1 MALPTERC
9 MIDHKGRIV
18 IPAKMRKAL
27 GFKKGDLTEIFLHK
41 NSLVIRKLTAEPI
54 KALCL
59 GCGKTEDDTEM
70 HAKTSDNR
78 YGICAQCHKE
88 GLKFIEVRLNK

>member
-1 MALPTERC
+1 MSLPTERTQ
-9 MIDHKGRIV
+9 IDHKGRIV

-27 GFKKGDLTEIFLHK
+27 GMKKGDLTEIFLYK
-41 NSLVIRKLTAEPI
+41 NSLVIRKLTVEPI

-70 HAKTSDNR
+70 HSKTNDNR
-78 YGICAQCHKE
+78 YGICRDCHKE
-88 GLKFIEVRLNK
+88 GLEFIEVKTTK

>member
-1 MALPTERC
+1 MSLPTERTQ
-9 MIDHKGRIV
+9 IDHKGRIV

-27 GFKKGDLTEIFLHK
+27 GMKKGDLTEIFLYK

-59 GCGKTEDDTEM
+59 GCGKTEDEVTM
-70 HAKTSDNR
+70 VLKSTDNR
-78 YGICAQCHKE
+78 YGVCNTCHSQGFK
-88 GLKFIEVRLNK
+88 IVSVVR